1 VPIDV
6 GVGLLAPPLLPVLL
20 GVKLLGLSEVA
31 VENCDACP
39 GSLWL
44 NNAEEEG
51 VTITGSLDFEAHVVV
66 LILSPC
72 GASPIPITLEIK
84 GAITFL
90 LLPFTLRCKGG
101 ITAGLVKGGSVVVL
115 SVKMA
120 P

>member
-1 VPIDV
+1 M
-6 GVGLLAPPLLPVLL
+6 LESPLLPVLL

-44 NNAEEEG
+44 NNAE
-51 VTITGSLDFEAHVVV
+51 VATIAGSLDFEAHVVV

-101 ITAGLVKGGSVVVL
+101 ITAGFVKGGSVVVL